1 MRIAFFCWEF
11 WPRLVGGLGTYAIEI
26 TKKFV
31 EMGHEVTVF
40 TLNDGSLPTK
50 DYWNGIEIHR
60 PIILDS
66 SEIFP
71 IFVREDVK
79 RIKAY
84 VRLLLNLPIK
94 TYRYRKSSY
103 FLGYPIIRKYLDY
116 FVLYQNV
123 FNFNFSS
130 FLLLKRYLGHKKFDI
145 ISFHDWL
152 AGFAGI
158 MVKNNTNLPAVFH
171 VHSIEEQ
178 RSMIGRV
185 EIVKEIERESARKAD
200 KIITVSYS
208 MKEFLESL
216 GYPKEKINV
225 VYNGIDAEKYSLKNV
240 NWELVEKLRERYKI
254 KDEKVIFFIGRLT
267 WVKGVVNL
275 IKAMPEVLKSFPNV
289 KLVILGKGESYTDLI
304 QLKQSL
310 GIGDKVEIRS
320 EWVSEEERIAHYAMA
335 DVCVFPSISEPFGI
349 VSLEAMSMERPVVV
363 GARGVS
369 GLREQVIPN
378 GENRCG
384 VHINGED
391 PNDIAWGI
399 KVVLENFEEAKKW
412 GKNGRKRVIENFTI
426 EKTAKETLKIYESL
440 I

>member
-60 PIILDS
+60 PMILDS
-66 SEIFP
+66 GEIFP
-71 IFVREDVK
+71 IFVRED
-79 RIKAY
+79 
-84 VRLLLNLPIK
+84 
-94 TYRYRKSSY
+94 
-103 FLGYPIIRKYLDY
+103 
-116 FVLYQNV
+116 
-123 FNFNFSS
+123 
-130 FLLLKRYLGHKKFDI
+130 LKRWGHHIKFFSDIFAFNYLSASKLVNQIIKKEQRKFDI

-158 MVKNNTNLPAVFH
+158 IVKNNTNLPAVFH

-178 RSMIGRV
+178 RSLGGGSEV
-185 EIVKEIERESARKAD
+185 VKEIERESARKAD

-225 VYNGIDAEKYSLKNV
+225 VYNGIDTEKYSLKNV

-267 WVKGVVNL
+267 WVKGVANL
-275 IKAMPEVLKSFPNV
+275 IRAMPEVLKSFPNV

-335 DVCVFPSISEPFGI
+335 DVCVFPSVSEPFGI

-412 GKNGRKRVIENFTI
+412 GKNGRRRVIDNFTI

>member
-26 TKKFV
+26 TKKLV
-31 EMGHEVTVF
+31 EMGNEVTIF
-40 TLNDGSLPTK
+40 TLNDGTLPTK
-50 DYWNGIEIHR
+50 ENWNEIEIHR
-60 PIILDS
+60 PLILDS
-66 SEIFP
+66 GEIFP
-71 IFVREDVK
+71 IFVRED
-79 RIKAY
+79 
-84 VRLLLNLPIK
+84 
-94 TYRYRKSSY
+94 
-103 FLGYPIIRKYLDY
+103 
-116 FVLYQNV
+116 
-123 FNFNFSS
+123 
-130 FLLLKRYLGHKKFDI
+130 LKRWGHHIKFFSDIFAFNYLSASKLVNQLIKKEQRKFDI

-158 MVKNNTNLPAVFH
+158 MIKNNTKLPVVFH
-171 VHSIEEQ
+171 IHSVEEQ
-178 RSMIGRV
+178 RSLGGGS

-216 GYPKEKINV
+216 GYPKDKINV
-225 VYNGIDAEKYSLKNV
+225 VYNGIDTEKYSLKNV
-240 NWELVEKLRERYKI
+240 NWNLVEKLKERYKI
-254 KDEKVIFFIGRLT
+254 KEEKVILFIGRLT
-267 WVKGVVNL
+267 WVKGVTNL
-275 IKAMPEVLKSFPNV
+275 IKAMPEVLKSFQNV
-289 KLVILGKGESYTDLI
+289 KLIILGKGENYTDLI

-320 EWVSEEERIAHYAMA
+320 EWVSEEERIAHYALA

-349 VSLEAMSMERPVVV
+349 VSLEAMSMEKPVVV
-363 GARGVS
+363 GAKGVS
-369 GLREQVIPN
+369 GLREQIIPS

-391 PNDIAWGI
+391 PSDIAWGI

-412 GKNGRKRVIENFTI
+412 GRNGRKRVLENFTI
-426 EKTAKETLKIYESL
+426 EKTAKETLKIYEGL

>member
-60 PIILDS
+60 PMILDS

-71 IFVREDVK
+71 IFVRED
-79 RIKAY
+79 
-84 VRLLLNLPIK
+84 
-94 TYRYRKSSY
+94 
-103 FLGYPIIRKYLDY
+103 
-116 FVLYQNV
+116 
-123 FNFNFSS
+123 
-130 FLLLKRYLGHKKFDI
+130 LKRWGHHIKFFSDIFAFNYLSASKLVNQLIKKEQRKFDI

-178 RSMIGRV
+178 RSLGGGSEV
-185 EIVKEIERESARKAD
+185 VKEIERESARKAD

-225 VYNGIDAEKYSLKNV
+225 VYNGIDVEKYSLKNV

-267 WVKGVVNL
+267 WVKGVANL
-275 IKAMPEVLKSFPNV
+275 IRAMPEVLKSFPNV

>member
-60 PIILDS
+60 PMILDS

-71 IFVREDVK
+71 IFVRED
-79 RIKAY
+79 
-84 VRLLLNLPIK
+84 
-94 TYRYRKSSY
+94 
-103 FLGYPIIRKYLDY
+103 
-116 FVLYQNV
+116 
-123 FNFNFSS
+123 
-130 FLLLKRYLGHKKFDI
+130 LKRWGHHIKFFSDIFAFNYLSASKLVNQLIKKEQRKFDI

-178 RSMIGRV
+178 RSLGGGSEV
-185 EIVKEIERESARKAD
+185 VKEIERESAKKAD

-240 NWELVEKLRERYKI
+240 NWGLLEKLRERYKI

-267 WVKGVVNL
+267 WVKGVANL
-275 IKAMPEVLKSFPNV
+275 IRAMPEVLKSFPNV

-310 GIGDKVEIRS
+310 GIVDKVEIRS

-349 VSLEAMSMERPVVV
+349 VSLEAMSIERPVVV

-412 GKNGRKRVIENFTI
+412 GKNGRKRVLENFTI

>member
-31 EMGHEVTVF
+31 EMGHDVTVF

-50 DYWNGIEIHR
+50 DEWNGIEIHR
-60 PIILDS
+60 PMILDS

-71 IFVREDVK
+71 IFVRED
-79 RIKAY
+79 
-84 VRLLLNLPIK
+84 
-94 TYRYRKSSY
+94 
-103 FLGYPIIRKYLDY
+103 
-116 FVLYQNV
+116 
-123 FNFNFSS
+123 
-130 FLLLKRYLGHKKFDI
+130 LKRWGHHIKFFSDIFAFNYLSASKLVNQLIKKDQRKFDI

-158 MVKNNTNLPAVFH
+158 MVKNNTNFPAVFH
-171 VHSIEEQ
+171 IHSLEEQ
-178 RSMIGRV
+178 RSLGGGSEV
-185 EIVKEIERESARKAD
+185 VKEIERESARKAD

-208 MKEFLESL
+208 MREFLENL

-240 NWELVEKLRERYKI
+240 NWNLVEKLRERYKI

-267 WVKGVVNL
+267 WVKGVANL

-349 VSLEAMSMERPVVV
+349 VSLEAMSMEKPVVV

-399 KVVLENFEEAKKW
+399 KVVLENFEEARKW
-412 GKNGRKRVIENFTI
+412 GKNGRKRVLENFAI